1 MNGEKCIFMPV
12 SYIIHMKNIVCMA
25 VVLFTLLFYQ
35 CSSSGV
41 KEKINK
47 VGDVTGQVVGEFA
60 TGVSKGVEKTLNA
73 SISLS
78 DNLKKQGLNVGKI
91 TFGNDSIGVDNILT
105 VYIIFA
111 QDFKG
116 RITAKAFEQDGL
128 EIGRAKK
135 DITGKKDD
143 AGYFEFRFD
152 KRTNIDNHSKIVI
165 E

>member
-1 MNGEKCIFMPV
+1 MKH
-12 SYIIHMKNIVCMA
+12 IIYLA
-25 VVLFTLLFYQ
+25 VGLLFLFFCQ

-60 TGVSKGVEKTLNA
+60 TGISKGVEKTLNA
-73 SISLS
+73 KVELS
-78 DNLKKQGLNVGKI
+78 DHLKKQGIQFGKI
-91 TFGNDSIGVDNILT
+91 TFGNDSAGNDNMLVI
-105 VYIIFA
+105 YIIFT

-116 RITAKAFEQDGL
+116 QITAKAFDPEGL

-135 DITGKKDD
+135 EVAGKKED
-143 AGYFEFRFD
+143 AGYFEFHFD
-152 KRTNIDNHSKIVI
+152 KRTNIDNHSKIVV